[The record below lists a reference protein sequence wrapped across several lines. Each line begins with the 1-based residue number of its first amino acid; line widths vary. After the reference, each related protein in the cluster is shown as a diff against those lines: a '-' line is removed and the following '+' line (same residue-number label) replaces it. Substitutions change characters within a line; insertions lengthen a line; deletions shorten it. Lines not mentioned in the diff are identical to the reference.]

1 MSALLLVKMAGDDD
15 NSTAEMVGGIGLAG
29 AGAAGGYYGHK
40 KFKGHSD
47 RATRL
52 ANLARHKA
60 DTNVREQAFIR
71 GESRDAYKKAKHAA
85 KSEKTMLG
93 KIFGF
98 IDGSQGRGK
107 KRLMKETN
115 KNYAMADEASTAL
128 DKALKSGK
136 IDGVDAAG
144 KNKAKQYLRLLEKS
158 KNLETKGKVAAG
170 LGIGAGIAG
179 TGLAGYGAY
188 QKAHRN
194 D

>member
-40 KFKGHSD
+40 KLKGHSE
-47 RATRL
+47 RAARL
-52 ANLARHKA
+52 ANIAKNKA

-71 GESRDAYKKAKHAA
+71 GESRDAYKKAKHSA
-85 KSEKTMLG
+85 KSEKTLLG
-93 KIFGF
+93 RMFGF
-98 IDGSQGRGK
+98 IDGSQGRGR
-107 KRLMKETN
+107 KRLMEETN
-115 KNYAMADEASTAL
+115 KNYAMADEASAAL
-128 DKALKSGK
+128 NKALESGK
-136 IDGVDAAG
+136 LDGVDAAG

-158 KNLETKGKVAAG
+158 KNLGTKGKVAAG